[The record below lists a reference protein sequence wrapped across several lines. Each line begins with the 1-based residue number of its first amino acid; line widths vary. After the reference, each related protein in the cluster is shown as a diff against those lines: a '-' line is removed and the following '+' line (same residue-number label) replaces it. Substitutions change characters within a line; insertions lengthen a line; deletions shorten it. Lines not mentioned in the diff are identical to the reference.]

1 MIGFG
6 EIRAGRTK
14 QDGSIWRLTG
24 MRAHVP
30 GLIAI
35 TARTAGMVGLAILL
49 ILVLLPAALAA
60 QAATG

>member
-1 MIGFG
+1 MRFG
-6 EIRAGRTK
+6 EIDARGTK
-14 QDGSIWRLTG
+14 QLGAVRRLTR
-24 MRAHVP
+24 MRAHLP

-60 QAATG
+60 QAASG